1 MPFTTCI
8 KYVNEK
14 FKESDCNWVLYF
26 CLLLE
31 NCELIPG
38 VFFDTILIKPMA
50 RVFIKAGTY
59 NG

>member
-1 MPFTTCI
+1 MPFTRCI
-8 KYVNEK
+8 KYVNGK

-31 NCELIPG
+31 NFELIPG
-38 VFFDTILIKPMA
+38 VFFNTIPIKPMA
-50 RVFIKAGTY
+50 RVFIKAGAY

>member
-8 KYVNEK
+8 KYVNGK
-14 FKESDCNWVLYF
+14 FKESDCNWALYF

-31 NCELIPG
+31 FFELIPG
-38 VFFDTILIKPMA
+38 VFFNTFPIKPMA